1 MKQRELIE
9 HQGIVSGVQGEI
21 ISVNL
26 NNISNCS
33 GCHAKAMCNVS
44 ETDNKVIEVI
54 NSQKSGF
61 QKGDQVIVEF
71 EKSLGP
77 KALLLGYLLPF
88 FIVIFTLIIS
98 HAVTNN
104 EVFSGVLSLL
114 VLIPYYLV
122 LYYLRS
128 FLKKE
133 FSFKLRAITKS

>member
-1 MKQRELIE
+1 MKQRGLIE

-26 NNISNCS
+26 SNISNCS

-88 FIVIFTLIIS
+88 FMVIFTLIIS
-98 HAVTNN
+98 HAITGN
-104 EVFSGVLSLL
+104 EVFSGISSLL

-133 FSFKLRAITKS
+133 FSFKLRATTKS